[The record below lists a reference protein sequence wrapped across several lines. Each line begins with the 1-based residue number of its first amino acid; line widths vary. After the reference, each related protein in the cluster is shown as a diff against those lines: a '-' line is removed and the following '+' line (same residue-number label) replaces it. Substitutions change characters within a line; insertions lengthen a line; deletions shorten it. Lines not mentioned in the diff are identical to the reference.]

1 MWLPIL
7 GLLLGILLGLLR
19 PVEIPLGY
27 VKYTAIAILAAI
39 DTILGGVR
47 ARLEARFDLAIFLS
61 GFVINAAFAALLAGL
76 GDLLSLDLYLGA
88 VIAFSIRIF
97 DNVGFIR
104 RDLLDVYLRRR
115 RIAPR
120 PEGAAPVRRVEG

>member
-1 MWLPIL
+1 MWLPIV
-7 GLLLGILLGLLR
+7 GLIVGILLGFLVS
-19 PVEIPLGY
+19 VEVPLGY

-47 ARLEARFDLAIFLS
+47 AQLEARFDLAIFVS
-61 GFVINAAFAALLAGL
+61 GFIINAGFAALLAGL
-76 GDLLSLDLYLGA
+76 GDLLGLDLYLGA

-104 RDLLDVYLRRR
+104 RGLLDAYLRRGK
-115 RIAPR
+115 
-120 PEGAAPVRRVEG
+120 GARKVSG